1 LEIPLKI
8 RVILNGIHFYTTRA
22 AIKKGKVG
30 DSTMQNSAL
39 MYALDLM
46 EDNAGIATTV
56 RLYDH
61 KMVQHKFEV
70 QLNKV
75 L

>member
-1 LEIPLKI
+1 MKI

-46 EDNAGIATTV
+46 EDHDGIGTTV

-61 KMVQHKFEV
+61 KMVQHKFDI